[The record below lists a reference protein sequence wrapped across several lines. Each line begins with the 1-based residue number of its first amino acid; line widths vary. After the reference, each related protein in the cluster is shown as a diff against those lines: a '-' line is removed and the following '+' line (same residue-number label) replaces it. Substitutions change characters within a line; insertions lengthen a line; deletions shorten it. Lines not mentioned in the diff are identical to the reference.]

1 MLRIID
7 RFTSFIEG
15 KTHESWH
22 NKFKEL
28 YEIELEAVINEELK
42 PKEGISM
49 VKLLKSTSTLKVMRS
64 WFLMWDNTKCLPAGM
79 PNSILLKVML
89 LLED

>member
-1 MLRIID
+1 MLGIID

-42 PKEGISM
+42 PKKEFQWETIEMINKHSKGDAIM
-49 VKLLKSTSTLKVMRS
+49 VSDGTTPNVY
-64 WFLMWDNTKCLPAGM
+64 PGM
-79 PNSILLKVML
+79 PIQFF
-89 LLED
+89 

>member
-1 MLRIID
+1 MLGIID

-22 NKFKEL
+22 NKKL

-42 PKEGISM
+42 PKRKEFQW
-49 VKLLKSTSTLKVMRS
+49 KLLK
-64 WFLMWDNTKCLPAGM
+64 
-79 PNSILLKVML
+79 
-89 LLED
+89 

>member
-1 MLRIID
+1 VAVLAD
-7 RFTSFIEG
+7 VKESLTALLPFIEG

-42 PKEGISM
+42 PKKEFQ
-49 VKLLKSTSTLKVMRS
+49 
-64 WFLMWDNTKCLPAGM
+64 W
-79 PNSILLKVML
+79 
-89 LLED
+89 